1 MNLSEEQ
8 IDQYRK
14 RPKED
19 IVDPI
24 RHGVLLFMLRGV
36 GTMIMDLLVFRHFA
50 RFADKDKD
58 GQCLGFV
65 LLKTVCRKERI
76 GKGGWIGSE
85 MVPVGVLA
93 VNTYLQLNEFRIA
106 KMGKVLS
113 NRFGS
118 RYQLSIRTFLPVLGV
133 ISATGLWKGRRGSG
147 RS

>member
-24 RHGVLLFMLRGV
+24 RHGVLLFMFRGV

-65 LLKTVCRKERI
+65 LLKTVCWKERI
-76 GKGGWIGSE
+76 GKGGWIW
-85 MVPVGVLA
+85 VGDGPGGVIA
-93 VNTYLQLNEFRIA
+93 VNTCSSTNLE
-106 KMGKVLS
+106 
-113 NRFGS
+113 S
-118 RYQLSIRTFLPVLGV
+118 RK
-133 ISATGLWKGRRGSG
+133 WGRC
-147 RS
+147 